1 MYSADGLFIRL
12 AMTNAVLC
20 FLRRELMFVTVV
32 SLQLQQGFSSPSL
45 EVALNETE
53 VISGL
58 LAQIKLPAGFCFL

>member
-1 MYSADGLFIRL
+1 
-12 AMTNAVLC
+12 
-20 FLRRELMFVTVV
+20 MFVTVV